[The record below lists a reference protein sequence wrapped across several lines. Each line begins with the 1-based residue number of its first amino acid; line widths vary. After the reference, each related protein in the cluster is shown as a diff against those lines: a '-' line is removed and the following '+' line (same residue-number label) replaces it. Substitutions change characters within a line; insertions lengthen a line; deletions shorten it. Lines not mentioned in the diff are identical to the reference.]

1 MDETLQISYNNT
13 DKENSKNNELIDN
26 IFTNLTFSDIGTN
39 EKMDEIN
46 SINSIISNNKLDDF
60 NDIFNGKKKS
70 KIKKEELN
78 NIPIPIFSCIYC
90 SNEKIV
96 FTHMIN
102 KIIEKKYLLLTS
114 KNDMKILDELIKKK
128 TIQNLQVENQEEY
141 IKKYYKY
148 KESKLFLNKSIEAKK
163 DKLINIINYPT
174 NSSTSIN
181 TTSVK
186 FKIDEIIR
194 EQTERITKIKN
205 NKRKITKKDIIW
217 DKIFYNIWDPIPEPV
232 FLYNKN
238 DTPRKNKNGDKNTN
252 RTPILNRYKKLN
264 LNLYSKYKIQ
274 GKEISSKNLLTYR
287 NKKMLNDKSFQKL
300 FIHTYSNNKPLS
312 KNKNINSY
320 NKHSITNL
328 ITKNNSKN
336 TKNHISVNITTNA
349 TPIKNISNYNNKND
363 NIKILLKSTNIK
375 NISNDKN
382 KKNYINLNPK
392 NVFNSSKMIFKS
404 KILSAK
410 KQNFSKKINPD
421 FYTQNSSIYNKEKLD
436 EIRVVKKINKN
447 SLIGKI
453 PKNIKTY
460 KKIQTLTEKNIR
472 NISPQLPNGVSFKTK
487 NLSNDKKKK
496 IIEIYINNIK

>member
-96 FTHMIN
+96 FNHMIN

-128 TIQNLQVENQEEY
+128 TIRNLLVENHEEY

-252 RTPILNRYKKLN
+252 RTPILNRNKKLN

-274 GKEISSKNLLTYR
+274 GKEISSKNLPTYR

-349 TPIKNISNYNNKND
+349 TPIKNIS
-363 NIKILLKSTNIK
+363 
-375 NISNDKN
+375 
-382 KKNYINLNPK
+382 
-392 NVFNSSKMIFKS
+392 KS

-436 EIRVVKKINKN
+436 KIRIMKKINKN

-487 NLSNDKKKK
+487 NLSKDKKKK